1 MWRHPPMQRIWICRH
16 AVAVEWLL
24 PARAGDAG
32 KVLVVVATEDI
43 STQVGALQGAM
54 EDAVV
59 AIQSIA
65 SSFENINES
74 MGAIR

>member
-1 MWRHPPMQRIWICRH
+1 MSALNATIE
-16 AVAVEWLL
+16 A
-24 PARAGDAG
+24 ARAGDAG
-32 KVLVVVATEDI
+32 KVFVVVATEDI
-43 STQVGALQGAM
+43 STQVGAIQGAM

-65 SSFENINES
+65 SSIENVNEP

>member
-1 MWRHPPMQRIWICRH
+1 LSALNATIE
-16 AVAVEWLL
+16 A
-24 PARAGDAG
+24 ARAGDAG
-32 KVLVVVATEDI
+32 KVFVVATEDI
-43 STQVGALQGAM
+43 STQVGAIQGAM

-65 SSFENINES
+65 SSIENVNEP

>member
-1 MWRHPPMQRIWICRH
+1 MSALNATIE
-16 AVAVEWLL
+16 AAS
-24 PARAGDAG
+24 AGDAG
-32 KVLVVVATEDI
+32 KVFVVVATEDI
-43 STQVGALQGAM
+43 STQVGAIQGAM

-65 SSFENINES
+65 SSIENVNEP

>member
-1 MWRHPPMQRIWICRH
+1 MSALNATIE
-16 AVAVEWLL
+16 A
-24 PARAGDAG
+24 ARAGDAG
-32 KVLVVVATEDI
+32 KVFVVVATEDI
-43 STQVGALQGAM
+43 STQVGAIQGAM

-65 SSFENINES
+65 SSIENVNES

>member
-1 MWRHPPMQRIWICRH
+1 MSLSALNATIE
-16 AVAVEWLL
+16 A
-24 PARAGDAG
+24 ARAGDAG
-32 KVLVVVATEDI
+32 KVFVVVAAEDI
-43 STQVGALQGAM
+43 STQVGAIQGAM

-65 SSFENINES
+65 SSIENVNEP

>member
-1 MWRHPPMQRIWICRH
+1 MLALNATIE
-16 AVAVEWLL
+16 A
-24 PARAGDAG
+24 ARAGDAG
-32 KVLVVVATEDI
+32 KVFVVVATEDI
-43 STQVGALQGAM
+43 STQVGAVHGAM

-65 SSFENINES
+65 SSIENVNES